1 MQTVGNKCQV
11 YILLKGLVD
20 VPREVERIEERIKK
34 LKTQIDKLISSM
46 NIPDYEKKV
55 PVEVR
60 DANSNKKEEFEV
72 EIANLQRAL
81 TGFKALK

>member
-55 PVEVR
+55 GNP
-60 DANSNKKEEFEV
+60 
-72 EIANLQRAL
+72 LLAL
-81 TGFKALK
+81 PPTCCPSLPTHPPY